1 MAAGADA
8 AGLGEVPTLDWR
20 HFAGSGA
27 PQQREAFL
35 RQLRAACEETGFVVL
50 DNAVSPPLA
59 AAALRQASSFFALPL
74 AQKQTIAMAKS
85 AQFRGFVELCAE
97 NTAGQ
102 PDCREQVEFA
112 AEEPPGRDDGAL
124 WERLR

>member
-1 MAAGADA
+1 MAYSECLPTRLNPLAD
-8 AGLGEVPTLDWR
+8 
-20 HFAGSGA
+20 
-27 PQQREAFL
+27 REDLFL
-35 RQLRAACEETGFVVL
+35 PGEETGFAVL

-74 AQKQTIAMAKS
+74 AHKQTIAMANS
-85 AQFRGFVELCAE
+85 AQFRGFVELGAE

-102 PDCREQVEFA
+102 PDRREKVEFA
-112 AEEPPGRDDGAL
+112 SEEPPGRDDGAL